1 MESAVRLSS
10 LIFVTALFAI
20 FSTQSITPAQA
31 GRDGWEDRGH
41 RHGQGGRGWG
51 HDQRHRGRDRHDW
64 GHDQRHWG
72 RDRHDWRHD
81 RGRRSNFQV
90 IINQGYGPR
99 HGYWPR
105 HGYGPRYDYY
115 DRPYYRTYHRPP
127 PAPYYGG
134 HDGNLLG
141 TLFGG
146 ALGGIAGSQIGDGSG
161 RTAAIVGGALIGA
174 MFGNSLGQPY
184 DHAHAA
190 NVFEVT
196 PSNNTVGW
204 VNPDD
209 GIAYQVTPIRTFQAS
224 GGQYCREYQA
234 QASVGGRPQQTYGTA
249 CRTPDGDWQIMN

>member
-1 MESAVRLSS
+1 MLSGMVPFFMESAVRLSS
-10 LIFVTALFAI
+10 LIFVTAFAALFSA
-20 FSTQSITPAQA
+20 QSITPAQA
-31 GRDGWEDRGH
+31 GRDDWDDRGS
-41 RHGQGGRGWG
+41 RHGSGWRDRD
-51 HDQRHRGRDRHDW
+51 HDRHDW
-64 GHDQRHWG
+64 GHDQRQWG
-72 RDRHDWRHD
+72 HDRGHD

-99 HGYWPR
+99 YGHGPR
-105 HGYGPRYDYY
+105 YGYGPRYDYY

-127 PAPYYGG
+127 PAPYYDS

-196 PSNNTVGW
+196 PSNNTVAW
-204 VNPDD
+204 VNPDN
-209 GIAYQVTPIRTFQAS
+209 GIAYQVTPIRTFQAN